1 MTSVIHKA
9 TEVATTPNRKRDAS
23 ARYSAFQGRHWRQ
36 KQVAPRDAPSSCKWT
51 GGVFYSAWR
60 CNMLDLNL
68 IREQP
73 DLVRTALNNRQ
84 MDSSPVDDIL
94 RLVEKR
100 RSLLTQVEALKAER
114 NAVSKEIGK
123 LKDAAEREQKI
134 TAMREVGERIAA
146 LDKEVAEVE
155 AELNS
160 LTAALPNIPDKRTP
174 IGASEE
180 ENVVIKTVGQLPEFD
195 FEPKAHWDLGPALG
209 IIDFERGT
217 KITGSRFYV
226 LSGAGAR
233 LQRALIAFMLDLH
246 IRQGYTEKYLP
257 FMVRTATV
265 FGAGQLPKFADNLYK
280 DHEEDLYFVPTAEV
294 PLTGLHMDEILE
306 EGQLPLFYTGYTP
319 CFRREK
325 MSAGRDVR
333 GIKRGH
339 QFDKVEMY
347 MYAKPEESDTLL
359 EKMREDAEATCAAL
373 GFTYRVKQLC
383 TGDLGF
389 GSAITYDIEVW
400 APGCN
405 EWLEVSSVSN
415 VRDFQARRA
424 NIKYRPLDGGKSRFL
439 HTLNGSG
446 LGLPRTLIAVMENN
460 QQADGSIVVPEVLRP
475 WMGGVDIIRP

>member
-1 MTSVIHKA
+1 
-9 TEVATTPNRKRDAS
+9 
-23 ARYSAFQGRHWRQ
+23 
-36 KQVAPRDAPSSCKWT
+36 
-51 GGVFYSAWR
+51 
-60 CNMLDLNL
+60 MLDLNL

-73 DLVRTALNNRQ
+73 ELIRTALKNRQ
-84 MDSSPVDDIL
+84 LDVSPVDEIL
-94 RLVEKR
+94 RLDEKR
-100 RSLLTQVEALKAER
+100 RSLLTEVEKLKAER
-114 NAVSKEIGK
+114 NTVSKEIGK
-123 LKDAAEREQKI
+123 MKDAAEREKKI
-134 TAMREVGERIAA
+134 VSMREVGERISA

-155 AELNS
+155 AGLTS
-160 LTAALPNIPDKRTP
+160 LTAALPNIPDERTP
-174 IGASEE
+174 IGASED
-180 ENVVIKTVGQLPEFD
+180 ENVVLRTVGQLAEFD

-209 IIDFERGT
+209 VIDFERGA

-257 FMVRTATV
+257 FVVKYDTV

-280 DHEEDLYFVPTAEV
+280 DHEEELYFVPTAEV
-294 PLTGLHMDEILE
+294 PLTGLHMEEILDE
-306 EGQLPLFYTGYTP
+306 AALPLLYTGYTP

-347 MYAKPEESDTLL
+347 MYAKPEESDVLL

-373 GFTYRVKQLC
+373 GLTYRVKQLC
-383 TGDLGF
+383 TGDIGF
-389 GSAITYDIEVW
+389 GSAMTYDLEVW

-424 NIKYRPLDGGKSRFL
+424 NIKYRPADGGKARFL

-446 LGLPRTLIAVMENN
+446 LGLPRTLIAVMEQN
-460 QQADGSIVVPEVLRP
+460 QQADGSIIVPEVLRP

>member
-1 MTSVIHKA
+1 
-9 TEVATTPNRKRDAS
+9 
-23 ARYSAFQGRHWRQ
+23 
-36 KQVAPRDAPSSCKWT
+36 
-51 GGVFYSAWR
+51 
-60 CNMLDLNL
+60 MLDLNL
-68 IREQP
+68 IRENP
-73 DLVRTALNNRQ
+73 NLIRTALKNRQ
-84 MDSSPVDDIL
+84 MEASPVDDIL
-94 RLVEKR
+94 RLDEKR

-114 NAVSKEIGK
+114 NVVSKEISK
-123 LKDAAEREQKI
+123 LKDASEREKKI
-134 TAMREVGERIAA
+134 TAMREVGDKIAA
-146 LDKEVAEVE
+146 LDKEVADVE
-155 AELNS
+155 AELTS
-160 LTAALPNIPDKRTP
+160 LTAALPNIPDERTP
-174 IGASEE
+174 VGASEE
-180 ENVVIKTVGQLPEFD
+180 DNIVLRTVGQIPEFD

-226 LSGAGAR
+226 LSGPGAR

-257 FMVRTATV
+257 FMVKTATV

-280 DHEEDLYFVPTAEV
+280 DHEEDYYFVPTAEV
-294 PLTGLHMDEILE
+294 PLTGIHMDEILDE
-306 EGQLPLFYTGYTP
+306 AQLPLLYTGYTP

-347 MYAKPEESDTLL
+347 MDTKPEESDTLL

-424 NIKYRPLDGGKSRFL
+424 NIKYRPADAGKAKFV

-446 LGLPRTLIAVMENN
+446 LGLPRTLIAVMEQY
-460 QQADGSIVVPEVLRP
+460 QQADGSIVVPEILRP
-475 WMGGVDIIRP
+475 WMGGVEAIRPE